1 MAASGQKIYVFSGT
15 YDYGSTSL
23 TLTGA
28 KSGLSIIGEDP
39 TTTIITSSN
48 SAGTIVLNG
57 ALQNRISGFTILNTY
72 SSTKY
77 GIATSGGVNNL
88 ITVDNCIFSGESY
101 GIYAASYW
109 FTNSV
114 FTKNKFTNIATYGFN
129 LNGGSNNVIS
139 NNTFDTITTSAIYGY
154 NEANLSIFNNLLV
167 NAGNTSGAINITY
180 GKVSIKNNTVI
191 NSGIGMYLSSIT
203 SLAIVNNI
211 IAYSSSK
218 GMTVSSST
226 ITQSGYNTFWANI
239 TSDTTG
245 YTFADGDVNRDPL
258 LTSYY
263 RLGSVATGQAAD
275 SPEIN
280 SGTGTSASLGLGGM
294 TTVLSNSLDAN
305 IVDRGYH
312 ADSTTVATTNL
323 YYVAVS

>member
-1 MAASGQKIYVFSGT
+1 M
-15 YDYGSTSL
+15 
-23 TLTGA
+23 
-28 KSGLSIIGEDP
+28 
-39 TTTIITSSN
+39 
-48 SAGTIVLNG
+48 
-57 ALQNRISGFTILNTY
+57 
-72 SSTKY
+72 
-77 GIATSGGVNNL
+77 NNL